1 MRRTALIGA
10 VFAALLAAGPAGAE
24 APAGW
29 AGAVD
34 ARRDLASA
42 QSALA
47 LGELER
53 SRSLVARAAATLTP
67 IVPALPAGTQRDV
80 TAGLAAATV
89 AGANAPALAR
99 ARATLWTALLRAGL
113 AGAVADAT
121 AGDAAAARTWLLV
134 REYRAPT
141 RFTRAGTDATL
152 ALTALDR
159 RQTTPRAAAHAV
171 RADLLDTYEAKLRTA
186 LDGAVAAA
194 GRGYGARLA
203 ERTALARGYAAIV
216 APSYRSQRG
225 TAALARLDIALASLE
240 RAAARGTAASV
251 DRAAKATQAQLEGF
265 RAAPLPPDEQ
275 ARRAGQLDR
284 FLRLVPIEYDRGVE
298 GSSRHC
304 PVRDPRGDLVPGRR
318 RVLARGHRTD
328 AARQRRRCDA
338 RADREPRVARPRP
351 RRDRVGPRRR
361 SRRARLREGGAL
373 ARADR
378 RPLPAGLEGCRVRRR
393 LRRDRGLAQPARER
407 GQGG

>member
-10 VFAALLAAGPAGAE
+10 AFAALLAAGPAGAE

-67 IVPALPAGTQRDV
+67 IVPALPAETQRDV
-80 TAGLAAATV
+80 TAGLAAAKV

-152 ALTALDR
+152 ALTALGR

-203 ERTALARGYAAIV
+203 ERAALARGYAAIV
-216 APSYRSQRG
+216 SPSYRSQRG
-225 TAALARLDIALASLE
+225 AAALARLDTALASLE

-298 GSSRHC
+298 GSR
-304 PVRDPRGDLVPGRR
+304 VTVPFEIQEAITFR
-318 RVLARGHRTD
+318 D
-328 AARQRRRCDA
+328 AAASSLADIAPTLLATRRRCDA

-361 SRRARLREGGAL
+361 SRRARLREGRAL